1 MMEKE
6 LLDWKSQ
13 YRQLSEQLER
23 EQKYVSM
30 IYIINLKQ
38 GISTIYLNF
47 CSRETEEMIEP
58 MKETLKEIDNN
69 MKTQLDKICQVKSQ
83 IIKNDQKIQR
93 LLNGH
98 L

>member
-13 YRQLSEQLER
+13 YRQLSEQLEK
-23 EQKYVSM
+23 EQKYAS
-30 IYIINLKQ
+30 IILIINLKA
-38 GISTIYLNF
+38 ISMAYLQNF
-47 CSRETEEMIEP
+47 CFRETQEMIEP
-58 MKETLKEIDNN
+58 MKETLNEIDSN

-83 IIKNDQKIQR
+83 ILKNDQKIQR